1 MADSPDDTWVCSVLF
16 IDIVGYSTTTVA
28 EQLELKRN
36 CNRLLTEALG
46 NIAERSRII
55 LDTGDGAAVTFF
67 GAPENA
73 LFAALR
79 ARDGSG
85 ELSLR
90 LGVNLGPV
98 RVVHDLNGQENVVG
112 DGINVAQRVMSFC
125 EPDQLLVSRSFH
137 EVACRLAPDYVN
149 LFTLQGVRTDK
160 HERAHEVYAPV
171 EDARARL
178 SVAEAEWLRR
188 ANPPQRPV
196 TAESERRRSSG
207 TTRRPATNAAND
219 SAMVFDAGANLIVS
233 GYSRESVEKALASLG
248 EVRLISPVGQV
259 GDKWVATCE
268 HPDVAVSA
276 CEVEELGYTRI
287 VSGPTR
293 EAVAAKVEEL
303 KPSGALLVGEIES
316 VSGKWVAICEID
328 YARR

>member
-1 MADSPDDTWVCSVLF
+1 MADTSEDTHVCSVLF
-16 IDIVGYSTTTVA
+16 IDIVGYSAKTVS
-28 EQLELKRN
+28 EQLELKRK
-36 CNRLLTEALG
+36 CNRLLAEALG
-46 NIAERSRII
+46 NIAERIRII

-73 LFAALR
+73 LFTALR

-85 ELSLR
+85 EIRLR
-90 LGVNLGPV
+90 LGVNLGPI

-125 EPDQLLVSRSFH
+125 EPGQILISRTFY

-149 LFTLQGVRTDK
+149 LFTQQSARTDK
-160 HERAHEVYAPV
+160 NGRTHEIYALV

-178 SVAEAEWLRR
+178 SAAETEWLRR
-188 ANPPQRPV
+188 VNLPQRPV
-196 TAESERRRSSG
+196 TAATERRKPSG
-207 TTRRPATNAAND
+207 TPRGPAPDAAKD

-233 GYSRESVEKALASLG
+233 GYSRESVEKALANLG
-248 EVRLISPVGQV
+248 EVRLLSPVTQV

-268 HPDVAVSA
+268 HPHVAVSA
-276 CEVEELGYTRI
+276 CTVEKLGYTRI

-303 KPSGALLVGEIES
+303 KQFGVIPAGDIES
-316 VSGKWVAICEID
+316 VGGKWVAVCVTGD
-328 YARR
+328 AGR